1 MDRKIKKK
9 KPRKERPEKYPLERV
24 LVESQAIKEQWQ

>member
-9 KPRKERPEKYPLERV
+9 KPRKELREKYPLERV
-24 LVESQAIKEQWQ
+24 LVESQAIKKQWQ

>member
-9 KPRKERPEKYPLERV
+9 ARKERKPKYPLERV
-24 LVESQAIKEQWQ
+24 LNESQAIKERWR